1 MVISSMQ
8 NPRIKAIRALS
19 QRKRRQ
25 ETGLFFAEGIRLAGE
40 AVQTEADVETLV
52 VAPDL
57 LRSDFGRDTVRR
69 AREEGVEI
77 LEVGADVFRSLS
89 GKDGPSGIGVVAR
102 QRWTALDDAGVRLE
116 GSDAS
121 TDEAGAD
128 GASPNDATAAA
139 TLGWVVLEDV
149 GSPGNLGSI
158 LRTCDATGA
167 TGVILLGAT
176 TDPYDPEAVRGS
188 MGAVFSQQIVRSS
201 LEALIQW
208 KRQINIPM
216 IGTSDAAPADFRTA
230 TYAPPLLLFL
240 GSEQHGLSRE
250 VMDACDTVVRIP
262 MAGRADSLNL
272 AVAAGVMLYE
282 VLRRVRDTR

>member
-1 MVISSMQ
+1 MAITSLQ

-25 ETGLFFAEGIRLAGE
+25 ETGLFFTEGIRLVGE
-40 AVQTEADVETLV
+40 AVQTGADVETIV
-52 VAPDL
+52 VAPEL

-69 AREEGVEI
+69 AREEGTEI
-77 LEVGADVFRSLS
+77 LEVGAEVFRTLS
-89 GKDGPSGIGVVAR
+89 GKDGPAGIGVVAR
-102 QRWTALDDAGVRLE
+102 QRWTALDDAGVGLGG
-116 GSDAS
+116 GS
-121 TDEAGAD
+121 
-128 GASPNDATAAA
+128 SPNDTTAAA

-149 GSPGNLGSI
+149 GNPGNLGSV

-240 GSEQHGLSRE
+240 GSEQHGLSNE
-250 VMDACDTVVRIP
+250 AMDACDTVVRIP

-282 VLRRVRDTR
+282 MLRRVRDTR

>member
-1 MVISSMQ
+1 MAITSLQ

-19 QRKRRQ
+19 RRKRRQ
-25 ETGLFFAEGIRLAGE
+25 ETGLFFAEGIRLVGE
-40 AVQTEADVETLV
+40 AVQTGTDIETLV
-52 VAPDL
+52 VAPEL

-77 LEVGADVFRSLS
+77 LKVGAEVFRSLS

-102 QRWTALDDAGVRLE
+102 QRWTALDDTGVGLE
-116 GSDAS
+116 GGGS
-121 TDEAGAD
+121 
-128 GASPNDATAAA
+128 SPNDAAAAA

-158 LRTCDATGA
+158 LRTSEAVGGA
-167 TGVILLGAT
+167 GVILLGAT

-201 LEALIQW
+201 LESLIQW

-216 IGTSDAAPADFRTA
+216 IGTSDAAPADFRSA
-230 TYAPPLLLFL
+230 TYAPPLLLCL
-240 GSEQHGLSRE
+240 GGEQHGLSNE
-250 VMDACDTVVRIP
+250 ALEACDTVVRIP

-272 AVAAGVMLYE
+272 SVAAGVMLYE
-282 VLRRVRDTR
+282 VLHQAWDTH

>member
-1 MVISSMQ
+1 MAITSLQ

-25 ETGLFFAEGIRLAGE
+25 ETGLFFAEGIRLVGE
-40 AVQTEADVETLV
+40 AVQTGANVETLV
-52 VAPDL
+52 VALDL

-77 LEVGADVFRSLS
+77 LEVGAEVFRTLS
-89 GKDGPSGIGVVAR
+89 GKDGPAGIGVVAR
-102 QRWTALDDAGVRLE
+102 QRWTALDDAGVRLGG
-116 GSDAS
+116 GSF
-121 TDEAGAD
+121 
-128 GASPNDATAAA
+128 PNDATAAA

-149 GSPGNLGSI
+149 GNPGNLGTI

-208 KRQINIPM
+208 KRRTGIPM
-216 IGTSDAAPADFRTA
+216 VGTSDAASADYRSA
-230 TYAPPLLLFL
+230 DYAPPLLLCL
-240 GSEQHGLSRE
+240 GGEQHGLSRA

-272 AVAAGVMLYE
+272 AVAAGVMLFE
-282 VLRRVRDTR
+282 VLCRVRGEV

>member
-1 MVISSMQ
+1 MAITSLQ

-19 QRKRRQ
+19 RRKRRQ
-25 ETGLFFAEGIRLAGE
+25 ETGLFFAEGIRLVGE
-40 AVQTEADVETLV
+40 AVQTGADVETLV
-52 VAPDL
+52 VASEL

-77 LEVGADVFRSLS
+77 LKVGAEVFRSLS

-102 QRWTALDDAGVRLE
+102 QRWTALDDTGVGLE
-116 GSDAS
+116 GGGS
-121 TDEAGAD
+121 
-128 GASPNDATAAA
+128 SPNDAAAAA

-158 LRTCDATGA
+158 LRTSEAVGGA
-167 TGVILLGAT
+167 GVILLGAT

-216 IGTSDAAPADFRTA
+216 IGTSDAAPADFRSA
-230 TYAPPLLLFL
+230 TYAPPLLLCL
-240 GSEQHGLSRE
+240 GGEQHGLSKE
-250 VMDACDTVVRIP
+250 AIEACDTVVSIP

-282 VLRRVRDTR
+282 VLYQARDTR

>member
-1 MVISSMQ
+1 MVITSLQ

-25 ETGLFFAEGIRLAGE
+25 ETGLFFAEGIRLVGE
-40 AVQTEADVETLV
+40 AVQTGADVETLV
-52 VAPDL
+52 VALDL

-77 LEVGADVFRSLS
+77 LEVGAEVFRTLS
-89 GKDGPSGIGVVAR
+89 GKDGPAGIGVVAR
-102 QRWTALDDAGVRLE
+102 QRWTALDDAGVRLG

-128 GASPNDATAAA
+128 GASPDNATAAD

-149 GSPGNLGSI
+149 GNPGNLGSI
-158 LRTCDATGA
+158 LRTSEAVGGA
-167 TGVILLGAT
+167 GVILLGDT
-176 TDPYDPEAVRGS
+176 VDPYDPASVRGS

-201 LEALIQW
+201 LESLIQW
-208 KRQINIPM
+208 KRQVNIPM
-216 IGTSDAAPADFRTA
+216 IGTSDATPADFRSA
-230 TYAPPLLLFL
+230 TYAPPLLLCL
-240 GSEQHGLSRE
+240 GGEQHGLSNE

-282 VLRRVRDTR
+282 VLYRVRDIR

>member
-1 MVISSMQ
+1 MAITSLQ

-19 QRKRRQ
+19 RRKRRQ
-25 ETGLFFAEGIRLAGE
+25 ETGLFFAEGIRLVGE
-40 AVQTEADVETLV
+40 AVQTGADVETLV
-52 VAPDL
+52 VATEL

-77 LEVGADVFRSLS
+77 LKVGAEVFRSLS

-102 QRWTALDDAGVRLE
+102 QRWTALDDTGVGLE
-116 GSDAS
+116 GGGS
-121 TDEAGAD
+121 
-128 GASPNDATAAA
+128 SPNDAAAAA

-158 LRTCDATGA
+158 LRTSEAVGGA
-167 TGVILLGAT
+167 GVILLGAT

-216 IGTSDAAPADFRTA
+216 IGTSDAAPADFRSA
-230 TYAPPLLLFL
+230 TYAPPLLLCL
-240 GSEQHGLSRE
+240 GGEQHGLSKE
-250 VMDACDTVVRIP
+250 AIEACDTVVSIP

-282 VLRRVRDTR
+282 VLYQARDTR

>member
-1 MVISSMQ
+1 MAITSLQ

-40 AVQTEADVETLV
+40 ALQTGADIETLV
-52 VAPDL
+52 VAPEL
-57 LRSDFGRDTVRR
+57 LRSNFGRDMVRR
-69 AREEGVEI
+69 ARDEDVEI
-77 LEVGADVFRSLS
+77 LEVGAEVFRSLS
-89 GKDGPSGIGVVAR
+89 GKDGPAGIGVVAR
-102 QRWTALDDAGVRLE
+102 QRWTALDDAGVGLG

-121 TDEAGAD
+121 TNDVASAD
-128 GASPNDATAAA
+128 AAA
-139 TLGWVVLEDV
+139 ADSLGWVILEDV

-167 TGVILLGAT
+167 TGVILLGDTA
-176 TDPYDPEAVRGS
+176 DPYDPEAVRGS
-188 MGAVFSQQIVRSS
+188 MGAVFSQQVIRSS

-208 KRQINIPM
+208 KHRIGIPM
-216 IGTSDAAPADFRTA
+216 IGTSDAASADFRSA
-230 TYAPPLLLFL
+230 TYAPPLLLCL
-240 GSEQHGLSRE
+240 GGEQHGLSDE
-250 VMDACDTVVRIP
+250 LVNICDTVVRIP

-282 VLRRVRDTR
+282 VFDRVRGEG

>member
-1 MVISSMQ
+1 MAITSLQ

-25 ETGLFFAEGIRLAGE
+25 ETGLFFAEGIRLVGE
-40 AVQTEADVETLV
+40 AVQTGADVETLV
-52 VAPDL
+52 VATEL

-77 LEVGADVFRSLS
+77 LKVGAEVFRSLS

-102 QRWTALDDAGVRLE
+102 QRWTALDDTGVGLE
-116 GSDAS
+116 GGGS
-121 TDEAGAD
+121 
-128 GASPNDATAAA
+128 SPNDAAAAA

-158 LRTCDATGA
+158 LRTSEAVGGA
-167 TGVILLGAT
+167 GVILLGAT

-216 IGTSDAAPADFRTA
+216 IGTSDAAPADFRSA
-230 TYAPPLLLFL
+230 TYAPPLLLCL
-240 GSEQHGLSRE
+240 GGEQHGLSKE
-250 VMDACDTVVRIP
+250 AIEACDTVVSIP

-282 VLRRVRDTR
+282 VLYQARDTR

>member
-1 MVISSMQ
+1 MATTSLQ

-25 ETGLFFAEGIRLAGE
+25 ETGSFFAEGIRLAGE
-40 AVQTEADVETLV
+40 AVQTGADIETLV

-89 GKDGPSGIGVVAR
+89 GKDGPAGIGVVAR
-102 QRWTALDDAGVRLE
+102 QKWTALGDAGVGPGGGE
-116 GSDAS
+116 ASADDAS
-121 TDEAGAD
+121 ATYAAI
-128 GASPNDATAAA
+128 NDS
-139 TLGWVVLEDV
+139 LGWVVLEDV

-167 TGVILLGAT
+167 TGVILLGDTA
-176 TDPYDPEAVRGS
+176 DPYDPEAVRGS
-188 MGAVFSQQIVRSS
+188 MGAVFSQQVVRSS

-208 KRQINIPM
+208 KHRIGIPM
-216 IGTSDAAPADFRTA
+216 IGTSDAAPADYRTSN
-230 TYAPPLLLFL
+230 YHPPLLLCL
-240 GSEQHGLSRE
+240 GGEQHGLSKE
-250 VMDACDTVVRIP
+250 VMEVCDTVVRIP

-282 VLRRVRDTR
+282 VLDRERDTR

>member
-1 MVISSMQ
+1 MAITSLQ

-19 QRKRRQ
+19 RRKRRQ
-25 ETGLFFAEGIRLAGE
+25 ETGLFFAEGIRLVGE
-40 AVQTEADVETLV
+40 AVQTGADVETLV

-77 LEVGADVFRSLS
+77 LEVGAEVFRSLS

-102 QRWTALDDAGVRLE
+102 QRWTALDDTGVGLE
-116 GSDAS
+116 GGDAS
-121 TDEAGAD
+121 T
-128 GASPNDATAAA
+128 NDASTNYAATAG
-139 TLGWVVLEDV
+139 TLGWVVLENV
-149 GSPGNLGSI
+149 GNPGNLGSI
-158 LRTCDATGA
+158 LRTSDATSA
-167 TGVILLGAT
+167 TGVILLGDSV
-176 TDPYDPEAVRGS
+176 DPYDPASVRGS

-216 IGTSDAAPADFRTA
+216 IGTSDAAAADFRTA

-240 GSEQHGLSRE
+240 GGEQHGLSNE
-250 VMDACDTVVRIP
+250 AMDACDTVVRIP

-282 VLRRVRDTR
+282 VSGRVRDTR

>member
-1 MVISSMQ
+1 MAITSLQ

-40 AVQTEADVETLV
+40 AVQTGADVETLV
-52 VAPDL
+52 FAPEL
-57 LRSDFGRDTVRR
+57 LRSDFGKDTVRR
-69 AREEGVEI
+69 AREADVEI

-89 GKDGPSGIGVVAR
+89 GKDGPAGIGVVAR
-102 QRWTALDDAGVRLE
+102 QRLTAMDDVGV
-116 GSDAS
+116 GHD
-121 TDEAGAD
+121 
-128 GASPNDATAAA
+128 N

-149 GSPGNLGSI
+149 GNPGNLGSI
-158 LRTCDATGA
+158 LRTSDATGT
-167 TGVILLGAT
+167 TGVILLGNTA
-176 TDPYDPEAVRGS
+176 DPYDPEAIRGS
-188 MGAVFSQQIVRSS
+188 MGAIFSQQVIRSS

-216 IGTSDAAPADFRTA
+216 IGTSDAAQADYRSA
-230 TYAPPLLLFL
+230 TYAPPLLLCL
-240 GSEQHGLSRE
+240 GGEQHGLSSE
-250 VMDACDTVVRIP
+250 AVEACDTVVRIP

-282 VLRRVRDTR
+282 VLRRMRNMR

>member
-1 MVISSMQ
+1 MTITSLQ

-25 ETGLFFAEGIRLAGE
+25 ENGLFFAEGIRLVDE
-40 AVQTEADVETLV
+40 AVQTGADVETLV
-52 VAPDL
+52 VAPEL

-89 GKDGPSGIGVVAR
+89 GKDGPAGIGVVAR
-102 QRWTALDDAGVRLE
+102 QRWTALDDAGVGR
-116 GSDAS
+116 GSGDA
-121 TDEAGAD
+121 AAD
-128 GASPNDATAAA
+128 DAAAAA

-149 GSPGNLGSI
+149 GNPGNLGSI
-158 LRTCDATGA
+158 LRTSEAVGA
-167 TGVILLGAT
+167 SGIILLGET
-176 TDPYDPEAVRGS
+176 VDPYDPASVRGS
-188 MGAVFSQQIVRSS
+188 MGAIFSQRVVRSS
-201 LEALIQW
+201 LEALIPW
-208 KRQINIPM
+208 KRRTGIPM
-216 IGTSDAAPADFRTA
+216 VGTSDAASADFRSV
-230 TYAPPLLLFL
+230 TYDLPLLLCL
-240 GSEQHGLSRE
+240 GGEQHGLSRA

-282 VLRRVRDTR
+282 VLSRVRGEV

>member
-1 MVISSMQ
+1 MAITSLQ

-25 ETGLFFAEGIRLAGE
+25 ETGLFFAEGIRLVGE
-40 AVQTEADVETLV
+40 AVQTGADVETLV
-52 VAPDL
+52 VALDL

-77 LEVGADVFRSLS
+77 LEVGAEVFRTLS

-102 QRWTALDDAGVRLE
+102 QRWTALDDTRVGLE
-116 GSDAS
+116 GGGS
-121 TDEAGAD
+121 
-128 GASPNDATAAA
+128 SPNDAAADA

-158 LRTCDATGA
+158 LRTSEAVGGA
-167 TGVILLGAT
+167 GVILLGAT

-216 IGTSDAAPADFRTA
+216 IGTSDAAPADFRSA
-230 TYAPPLLLFL
+230 TYAPPLLLCL
-240 GSEQHGLSRE
+240 GGEQHGLSKE
-250 VMDACDTVVRIP
+250 AIEACDTVVSIP

-282 VLRRVRDTR
+282 VLSRVRETR

>member
-1 MVISSMQ
+1 MAITSLQ

-25 ETGLFFAEGIRLAGE
+25 ETGLFFAEGIRLVGE
-40 AVQTEADVETLV
+40 AVQNRANVETLV
-52 VAPDL
+52 VAPEL

-69 AREEGVEI
+69 AREEGTEV

-102 QRWTALDDAGVRLE
+102 QRWTALDDV
-116 GSDAS
+116 AS
-121 TDEAGAD
+121 AD
-128 GASPNDATAAA
+128 
-139 TLGWVVLEDV
+139 TLGWVVLDDV
-149 GSPGNLGSI
+149 GNPGNLGSI

-167 TGVILLGAT
+167 TGVILLGNT
-176 TDPYDPEAVRGS
+176 VDPYDPEAIRGS
-188 MGAVFSQQIVRSS
+188 MGAVFSQQVIRSS

-208 KRQINIPM
+208 KRETGIPM
-216 IGTSDAAPADFRTA
+216 IGTSDAAPADFRSA
-230 TYAPPLLLFL
+230 TYAPPLLLCL
-240 GSEQHGLSRE
+240 GGEQHGLSKE
-250 VMDACDTVVRIP
+250 AMVACDTIVRIP

-282 VLRRVRDTR
+282 VLSRARDTG

>member
-1 MVISSMQ
+1 MAITSLQ

-25 ETGLFFAEGIRLAGE
+25 ETGLFFAEGIRLVGE
-40 AVQTEADVETLV
+40 AVQTGADVETLV

-77 LEVGADVFRSLS
+77 LEVGVEVFRSLS
-89 GKDGPSGIGVVAR
+89 GKDGPAGIGVVAR
-102 QRWTALDDAGVRLE
+102 QRWTALDDTGVGLE
-116 GSDAS
+116 GGGS
-121 TDEAGAD
+121 
-128 GASPNDATAAA
+128 SPNDAAAAA

-158 LRTCDATGA
+158 LRTSEAVGGA
-167 TGVILLGAT
+167 GVILLGAT

-216 IGTSDAAPADFRTA
+216 IGTSDAAPADFRSA
-230 TYAPPLLLFL
+230 TYAPPLLLCL
-240 GSEQHGLSRE
+240 GGEQHGLSKE
-250 VMDACDTVVRIP
+250 AIEACDTVVSIP

-282 VLRRVRDTR
+282 VLYQARDTR

>member
-1 MVISSMQ
+1 MAITSLQ

-40 AVQTEADVETLV
+40 AVQTGTDIETLV
-52 VAPDL
+52 VAPEL

-69 AREEGVEI
+69 ARESGVEI

-89 GKDGPSGIGVVAR
+89 GKDGPAGIGVVAR
-102 QRWTALDDAGVRLE
+102 QRWTALDDAGVGLG

-121 TDEAGAD
+121 TNDVASAD
-128 GASPNDATAAA
+128 AAA
-139 TLGWVVLEDV
+139 ADTLGWVVLEDV
-149 GSPGNLGSI
+149 GNPGNLGSI

-167 TGVILLGAT
+167 TGVILLGDPA
-176 TDPYDPEAVRGS
+176 DPYDPQAVRGS
-188 MGAVFSQQIVRSS
+188 MGAVFSQQVVRST

-208 KRQINIPM
+208 KRRLGIPM
-216 IGTSDAAPADFRTA
+216 IGTSDAAPTDYRSAD
-230 TYAPPLLLFL
+230 YAPPVLLCL
-240 GSEQHGLSRE
+240 GGEQHGLSDQL
-250 VMDACDTVVRIP
+250 MDACDTMVRIP

-282 VLRRVRDTR
+282 VLNRVRGEV

>member
-1 MVISSMQ
+1 MAITSLQ

-19 QRKRRQ
+19 RRKRRQ
-25 ETGLFFAEGIRLAGE
+25 ETGLFFAEGIRLVGE
-40 AVQTEADVETLV
+40 AVQTGADVETLV

-77 LEVGADVFRSLS
+77 LEVGAEVFRSLS
-89 GKDGPSGIGVVAR
+89 GKDGPAGIGVVAR
-102 QRWTALDDAGVRLE
+102 QRWTALDDTGVGLE
-116 GSDAS
+116 GGGS
-121 TDEAGAD
+121 
-128 GASPNDATAAA
+128 SPNDAAAAA

-158 LRTCDATGA
+158 LRTSEAVGGA
-167 TGVILLGAT
+167 GVILLGAT

-188 MGAVFSQQIVRSS
+188 MGAVFSQQVIRSS

-208 KRQINIPM
+208 KRETGIPM
-216 IGTSDAAPADFRTA
+216 IGTSDAAPADFRSA
-230 TYAPPLLLFL
+230 TYAPPLLLCL
-240 GSEQHGLSRE
+240 GGEQHGLSKE
-250 VMDACDTVVRIP
+250 AIEACDTVVSIP

-282 VLRRVRDTR
+282 VLHQVRDTR

>member
-1 MVISSMQ
+1 MAITSLQ

-25 ETGLFFAEGIRLAGE
+25 ETGLFFAEGIRLVGE
-40 AVQTEADVETLV
+40 AVQTGADVETLV

-77 LEVGADVFRSLS
+77 LEVGAEVFRSLS
-89 GKDGPSGIGVVAR
+89 GKDGPAGIGVVAR
-102 QRWTALDDAGVRLE
+102 QRWTALDDTGVGLE
-116 GSDAS
+116 GGGS
-121 TDEAGAD
+121 
-128 GASPNDATAAA
+128 SPNDAAAAA

-158 LRTCDATGA
+158 LRTSEAVGGA
-167 TGVILLGAT
+167 GVILLGAT

-216 IGTSDAAPADFRTA
+216 IGTSDAAPADFRSA
-230 TYAPPLLLFL
+230 TYAPPLLLCL
-240 GSEQHGLSRE
+240 GGEQHGLSKE
-250 VMDACDTVVRIP
+250 AIEACDTVVSIP

-282 VLRRVRDTR
+282 VLYQARDTR

>member
-1 MVISSMQ
+1 MVITSLQ

-40 AVQTEADVETLV
+40 AVQTGAVVETLV

-69 AREEGVEI
+69 TREEGVEI

-89 GKDGPSGIGVVAR
+89 GKDGPAGIGVVAR
-102 QRWTALDDAGVRLE
+102 QRWSALDEAGVGL
-116 GSDAS
+116 GSGDAS
-121 TDEAGAD
+121 TSDAV
-128 GASPNDATAAA
+128 SNDASSAD

-167 TGVILLGAT
+167 TGVILLGDTA
-176 TDPYDPEAVRGS
+176 DPYDPEAVRGS
-188 MGAVFSQQIVRSS
+188 MGAVFSQQVVRSS
-201 LEALIQW
+201 LEALIKL
-208 KRQINIPM
+208 KRRAGIPM
-216 IGTSDAAPADFRTA
+216 IGTSDAAPADYRSA
-230 TYAPPLLLFL
+230 PYAPPLLLCL
-240 GSEQHGLSRE
+240 GGEQHGLSKE
-250 VMDACDTVVRIP
+250 VMDACDAIVRIP

-282 VLRRVRDTR
+282 VLSRVRSES